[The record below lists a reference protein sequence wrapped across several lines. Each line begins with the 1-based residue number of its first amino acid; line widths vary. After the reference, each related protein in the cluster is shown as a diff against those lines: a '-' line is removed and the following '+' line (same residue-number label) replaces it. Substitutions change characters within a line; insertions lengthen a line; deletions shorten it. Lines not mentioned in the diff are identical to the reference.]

1 MSGPERLDSH
11 GVWEATAALP
21 DRLEEALAAAERAWA
36 DLKAPAPSASE
47 LDAVVV
53 LGMGSDALAGDA
65 VAALASAYSPVPVV
79 SSGSGSGT
87 GVDLPAFAGPRT
99 MVVAVSSSGHDS
111 STLEAVRAA
120 LGRGCR
126 VAVVAGEGRLSALA
140 VEWGVPWCP
149 VAGAGTGA
157 HSSAPRTQLGAATV
171 SVLFALSR
179 VGLIPD
185 CSRSVT
191 SAARALSKHC
201 DAFAAPGGPAAEVAR
216 RIGRT
221 IPVVY
226 GAAGLGA
233 VAARRW
239 KAQVNLN
246 AKAPAF
252 CSSVPAATRDE
263 LAGWGQGGDV
273 TRQVIS
279 LVLLRHTGEEP
290 AAGALFDA
298 VVLAVDEVMADVVEV
313 RAEGYDDL
321 ARFLHLVAWG
331 DFVSLFS
338 AAREGVDPGPVP
350 AIEAL
355 GAGPV

>member
-1 MSGPERLDSH
+1 
-11 GVWEATAALP
+11 
-21 DRLEEALAAAERAWA
+21 LEEALAAAERSWA
-36 DLKAPAPSASE
+36 DLRAPAPSASE

-53 LGMGSDALAGDA
+53 LGTGSDALAGDA
-65 VAALASAYSPVPVV
+65 VAALAWAHSPVPVL
-79 SSGSGSGT
+79 SSGSGT
-87 GVDLPAFAGPRT
+87 GLELPSFAGSRT
-99 MVVAVSSSGHDS
+99 LVVAISSSGRDADV
-111 STLEAVRAA
+111 LAKARAA
-120 LGRGCR
+120 LDRGCR
-126 VAVVAGEGRLSALA
+126 AAVVAAEGPLSELA
-140 VEWGVPWCP
+140 VESGVPWCP

-157 HSSAPRTQLGAATV
+157 HSGTPRTQLGAATV
-171 SVLFALSR
+171 SAMFVLSR

-185 CSRSVT
+185 CSRSVAST
-191 SAARALSKHC
+191 ARALSKRC
-201 DAFAAPGGPAAEVAR
+201 DAFVAPGGPAAEVAR

-226 GAAGLGA
+226 GAAGIGA

-252 CSSVPAATRDE
+252 CASVPGATRDE

-279 LVLLRHTGEEP
+279 LVLLRHSGEDP
-290 AAGALFDA
+290 LAGALFDA
-298 VVLAVDEVMADVVEV
+298 VVAAVDEVMANVVEV
-313 RAEGYDDL
+313 RAEGPDDL
-321 ARFLHLVAWG
+321 ARFLHLIAWG

-350 AIEAL
+350 VIEEL
-355 GAGPV
+355 GAGPA

>member
-1 MSGPERLDSH
+1 MTGPERLDSR
-11 GVWEATAALP
+11 GVWEATGALP
-21 DRLEEALAAAERAWA
+21 DRLEVALAAAERAWA
-36 DLKAPAPSASE
+36 DLKAPAPSE

-53 LGMGSDALAGDA
+53 LGMGSDALAADA
-65 VAALASAYSPVPVV
+65 VAAMASAHSPVPVLASS
-79 SSGSGSGT
+79 SSGA

-99 MVVAVSSSGHDS
+99 LVVAVSSSGRDPD
-111 STLEAVRAA
+111 TLDEARAA
-120 LGRGCR
+120 LDRGCR
-126 VAVVAGEGRLSALA
+126 AAVVAAEGPLSALA
-140 VEWGVPWCP
+140 VEAGVPWCP
-149 VAGAGTGA
+149 VAGAGA
-157 HSSAPRTQLGAATV
+157 DSSTSRTQLGAATV
-171 SVLFALSR
+171 SILLALSR

-191 SAARALSKHC
+191 SAARALSKRC
-201 DAFAAPGGPAAEVAR
+201 NAFGAPGGPAAQVAR

-226 GAAGLGA
+226 GAAGIGA

-246 AKAPAF
+246 AKSPAF
-252 CSSVPAATRDE
+252 CASVPGATRDE

-273 TRQVIS
+273 TRQVMS
-279 LVLLRHTGEEP
+279 LVLLRHTGEDP

-298 VVLAVDEVMADVVEV
+298 VVAAVDEVMADVVEV
-313 RAEGYDDL
+313 RAEGDDDL
-321 ARFLHLVAWG
+321 ARFLDLVAWG

-350 AIEAL
+350 VVEEL
-355 GAGPV
+355 GRGSA

>member
-1 MSGPERLDSH
+1 MSGPERLDSR

-36 DLKAPAPSASE
+36 DLRAPAPSE

-65 VAALASAYSPVPVV
+65 VAALASVHSPVPVL
-79 SSGSGSGT
+79 SSGSGP

-99 MVVAVSSSGHDS
+99 LVVAVSSSGRDPG
-111 STLEAVRAA
+111 TLDEARTA
-120 LGRGCR
+120 LDRGCR
-126 VAVVAGEGRLSALA
+126 AAVVAAEGPLSALA
-140 VEWGVPWCP
+140 VEAGVPWCRM
-149 VAGAGTGA
+149 VGAGADGTA
-157 HSSAPRTQLGAATV
+157 ARTQLGAAMV
-171 SVLFALSR
+171 SVLLALSR

-185 CSRSVT
+185 CSPSVT
-191 SAARALSKHC
+191 SAARTLSKRC
-201 DAFAAPGGPAAEVAR
+201 DALAAPGGPAAEVAR

-226 GAAGLGA
+226 GAAGIAA

-246 AKAPAF
+246 AKSPAF
-252 CSSVPAATRDE
+252 WASVPGATRDE

-279 LVLLRHTGEEP
+279 LVLLRHAGEDP

-298 VVLAVDEVMADVVEV
+298 VVNAVDEVMADVVEV
-313 RAEGYDDL
+313 RAEGDDDV

-331 DFVSLFS
+331 DFVSLFL

-350 AIEAL
+350 VIEEL
-355 GAGPV
+355 GAGPA